1 MVATSTKL
9 RITENNADQQNLAKT
24 CKRPVIG
31 DPWGKEGG
39 GGREGCG
46 GKAPFPVTGSLRRF
60 QGENESVNCT
70 VLSGRKKCAHC

>member
-24 CKRPVIG
+24 FKRPVIG
-31 DPWGKEGG
+31 DPWGKGG
-39 GGREGCG
+39 AGREGCG

-70 VLSGRKKCAHC
+70 VLSGRKNCAHC

>member
-24 CKRPVIG
+24 FKRPVIG
-31 DPWGKEGG
+31 DPWGM

>member
-24 CKRPVIG
+24 FKRPVIG
-31 DPWGKEGG
+31 DPWGKEE